1 MYIYALVFWVVA
13 ALMACWS
20 FSLFVRLVSELFAR
34 RRTRLKS
41 MRSNRSLWVG
51 LVLIFICAGAAI
63 GSGAMAIQI
72 ENQYTNSYDGWTT
85 PITIVSSSIIL
96 FGVFLVI
103 WALVGDR
110 ARGRKRC
117 PKCWY
122 DMSGAVGFQCP
133 ECGRRVKHE
142 RGFGRSKRPR
152 WAFVVAICMFIV
164 SGYGF
169 VINKQV
175 TEHEEWLAAVPT
187 WVLMTGWEWLPEEW
201 ILYDNSPYATT
212 LDERLGINSQL
223 NWNSP
228 WISDRRIRRFGRM
241 LCKGLETDQASRW
254 DIRRLALIGATDEIL
269 IYKFF
274 DDSEDGTEVDNEW
287 IGPPIDPEKLLRAS
301 WIDLAEALVA
311 DPPTADQVDRIDF
324 YNQND
329 SEPINFARIWLTDM
343 QKLFEYD
350 EKANEEDGE
359 NYWDQYREYEKQRLI
374 EFLTI
379 SRRVLSDQQ
388 HLITNPRLVEN
399 VTSFDEYRQESSMYL
414 LALAGATE
422 LAFPSLFDFIPSP
435 ETMMPEDRARYLGM
449 MIFYYDFDEEKVTRI
464 FDQLEGLLDSDD
476 PRAKAHALAIFGD
489 STITINITDQTKN
502 LQHKQLFETVIQVA
516 VNNHT
521 LMYPDQQGSDTFH
534 EVGLKLVTGF
544 DTDGEWAYPLLLAE
558 LLADPNAVPDLP
570 NVDDPFG
577 STTNVQAWVENFA
590 QLSDTVDADVKEWLI
605 NNLPVQLGTPYDDL
619 IDQIAVG
626 FLDDPDD
633 DIRDMAEVKLTQRFA
648 ESLISH

>member
-1 MYIYALVFWVVA
+1 
-13 ALMACWS
+13 
-20 FSLFVRLVSELFAR
+20 
-34 RRTRLKS
+34 
-41 MRSNRSLWVG
+41 
-51 LVLIFICAGAAI
+51 
-63 GSGAMAIQI
+63 MAIQI

-201 ILYDNSPYATT
+201 ILYDNSPYETT
-212 LDERLGINSQL
+212 LDERLGINSQDD
-223 NWNSP
+223 WDTP

-287 IGPPIDPEKLLRAS
+287 MGSPIDPEKLFRVS

-311 DPPTADQVDRIDF
+311 DPPSMNQIHIIELYSEYYSAPNRLANRWIKVGLIHQKPFEHDDSDSNEQSNKKRI
-324 YNQND
+324 
-329 SEPINFARIWLTDM
+329 AL
-343 QKLFEYD
+343 
-350 EKANEEDGE
+350 AEE
-359 NYWDQYREYEKQRLI
+359 RHI
-374 EFLTI
+374 EFLGI
-379 SRRVLSDQQ
+379 SQKNLSDQQ
-388 HLITNPRLVEN
+388 HIYSDPKFIANITRLDRHRRIASIDLLI
-399 VTSFDEYRQESSMYL
+399 DIGAMEY
-414 LALAGATE
+414 
-422 LAFPSLFDFIPSP
+422 AFPSLLDYIPSP
-435 ETMMPEDRARYLGM
+435 ETMLPEDRARYLGLL
-449 MIFYYDFDEEKVTRI
+449 ISEHHFNQDTETKI
-464 FDQLEGLLDSDD
+464 LDQLEQLAISKD
-476 PRAKAHALAIFGD
+476 PRAQAHAI
-489 STITINITDQTKN
+489 
-502 LQHKQLFETVIQVA
+502 TVIQWFSRFSSAGPMNKQRSQRLNKIAIPIA

-521 LMYPDQQGSDTFH
+521 PMYPDQQGSDTFH

-633 DIRDMAEVKLTQRFA
+633 DIREMAEVKLTQRFA